1 MGLSFWPF
9 NKKSALTGDEV
20 LAAIAAGGQTASG
33 KNVTHKTAL
42 QVAASFCCARVI
54 SEGVAQV
61 PFKLFRDDGT
71 KKLPATDHPL
81 YDLLFRKPNDTATSF
96 QWRETFCFQTVF
108 TGDSFSFINRGRG
121 GTILELVNLEP
132 SKVTVQ
138 DPERLG
144 DKPKYFVSGKDGQP
158 REFPFESILH
168 IKGPSWDGVVGLDAV
183 KIARE
188 AIGLSKAVEDS
199 HAKMHANGVK
209 TGGLLS
215 VEGTLKEDQYKQLDD
230 WIKKNY
236 QGKNAFN
243 TMILDRSAKF
253 TQMSMSG
260 VDAQHIETRRYQI
273 EEVCRFFRVM
283 PLMVMQADKAS
294 TYASAE
300 QMFLAHVVHTLA
312 PWYERIEQAIDTQLL
327 TDKERADGYYVK
339 FITQG
344 LLRGALKDTAE
355 YLSKLSTNGII
366 TRNEARVLLELN
378 PLEGLDEPLTPVN
391 LTGDMSGDND
401 DE

>member
-1 MGLSFWPF
+1 MNFWPF
-9 NKKSALTGDEV
+9 SKKSALGRDEV
-20 LAAIAAGGQTASG
+20 LAAIAAGDTTLSG

-42 QVAASFCCARVI
+42 QVAVAFCCARVI

-61 PFKLFRDDGT
+61 PFKLFLDDGT
-71 KKLPATDHPL
+71 KKMPATDHPL
-81 YDLLFRKPNDTATSF
+81 YDLLFRMPNSSSTSF
-96 QWRETFCFQTVF
+96 QGRETFCFQTVF

-121 GTILELVNLEP
+121 GEILELTNLEP
-132 SKVTVQ
+132 SKVEVK
-138 DPERLG
+138 DPEFVGGR
-144 DKPKYFVSGKDGQP
+144 PKYFVSGVGGERK
-158 REFPFESILH
+158 EFPAESILH

-209 TGGLLS
+209 SGGLLS
-215 VEGTLKEDQYKQLDD
+215 VDGTLKEDQYKQLDD
-230 WIKKNY
+230 WIKQNF
-236 QGKNAFN
+236 QGKNAFS

-312 PWYERIEQAIDTQLL
+312 PWYERIEQSIDTQLL
-327 TDKERADGYYVK
+327 TKEERAAGYYVK

-344 LLRGALKDTAE
+344 LLRGALKDTCE
-355 YLSKLSTNGII
+355 YLSKLATNGII
-366 TRNEARVLLELN
+366 TRNEARALLELN

-391 LTGDMSGDND
+391 LTGNMDGDND
-401 DE
+401 DEI

>member
-1 MGLSFWPF
+1 MKFWPF
-9 NKKSALTGDEV
+9 GKKSGLGHDEV
-20 LAAIAAGGQTASG
+20 LAAIAAGNGTLSG

-42 QVAASFCCARVI
+42 QVAVAFCCARVI

-61 PFKLFRDDGT
+61 PFKLFLDDGT
-71 KKLPATDHPL
+71 KKMPATEHPL
-81 YDLLFRKPNDTATSF
+81 YDLLFRMPNDSATSF

-108 TGDSFSFINRGRG
+108 TGDSFSFINRGRRG
-121 GTILELVNLEP
+121 EILELTNLEP
-132 SKVTVQ
+132 SKVEVK
-138 DPERLG
+138 DPEFVGER
-144 DKPKYFVSGKDGQP
+144 PKYFLTSKEGQQQ
-158 REFPFESILH
+158 EFPAESILH

-209 TGGLLS
+209 SGGLLS
-215 VEGTLKEDQYKQLDD
+215 VEGKLDQDQYKQLSD
-230 WIKKNY
+230 WLKNNFT
-236 QGKNAFN
+236 GAKSFD
-243 TMILDRSAKF
+243 TMIVDRAAKF

-294 TYASAE
+294 TFASAE

-312 PWYERIEQAIDTQLL
+312 PWYERIEQSIDTQLL
-327 TDKERADGYYVK
+327 TKEERAAGYYVK

-355 YLSKLSTNGII
+355 YLTKLCNIGIMN
-366 TRNEARVLLELN
+366 RNEARSLLDLN
-378 PLEGLDEPLTPVN
+378 PLDGLDEPLTPVN
-391 LTGDMSGDND
+391 LTGVMGGDND

>member
-1 MGLSFWPF
+1 MNFWPF
-9 NKKSALTGDEV
+9 KRKSALGHDEV
-20 LAAIAAGGQTASG
+20 LAAIAAGGHTLSG

-42 QVAASFCCARVI
+42 QVAVAFCCARVI

-61 PFKLFRDDGT
+61 PFKLFLDDGT
-71 KKLPATDHPL
+71 NKKPATDHPL
-81 YDLLFRKPNDTATSF
+81 YDLLFRMPNDSATSF

-108 TGDSFSFINRGRG
+108 TGDSFSFINRGRRG
-121 GTILELVNLEP
+121 EILELTNLEP
-132 SKVTVQ
+132 SKVEVR
-138 DPERLG
+138 DPEFVGGR
-144 DKPKYFVSGKDGQP
+144 PKYFVSGVGGEQK
-158 REFPFESILH
+158 EFPAEAILH

-199 HAKMHANGVK
+199 HARMHANGVK
-209 TGGLLS
+209 SGGLLS
-215 VEGTLKEDQYKQLDD
+215 VEGKLSTEQYDQLND
-230 WIKKNY
+230 WVQKNF
-236 QGKNAFN
+236 QGVNAFN
-243 TMILDRSAKF
+243 TMILDRAASF

-312 PWYERIEQAIDTQLL
+312 PWYERIEQSIDTQLL
-327 TDKERADGYYVK
+327 TKQERADGYYVK

-366 TRNEARVLLELN
+366 TRNEARALLELN

-391 LTGDMSGDND
+391 LTGDMDGDND

>member
-1 MGLSFWPF
+1 MKFWPF
-9 NKKSALTGDEV
+9 GKKSALGHDEV
-20 LAAIAAGGQTASG
+20 LAAIAAGGHTLSG

-42 QVAASFCCARVI
+42 QVAVAFCCARVI

-61 PFKLFRDDGT
+61 PFKLFIDDGT
-71 KKLPATDHPL
+71 NKKPATDHPL
-81 YDLLFRKPNDTATSF
+81 YDLLFRMPNDSATSF

-108 TGDSFSFINRGRG
+108 TGDSFSFINRGRRG
-121 GTILELVNLEP
+121 EILELTNIDP
-132 SKVTVQ
+132 SKVEVK
-138 DPERLG
+138 DPEFVGER
-144 DKPKYFVSGKDGQP
+144 PKYFLTSKEGQQQ
-158 REFPFESILH
+158 EFPAESILH
-168 IKGPSWDGVVGLDAV
+168 VKGPSWDGVVGLDAV

-209 TGGLLS
+209 SSGLLS
-215 VEGTLKEDQYKQLDD
+215 VDGTLKKEQYEQLDE
-230 WIKKNY
+230 WVKKNF

-253 TQMSMSG
+253 TQMAMSG

-312 PWYERIEQAIDTQLL
+312 PWYERIEQSIDTQLL
-327 TDKERADGYYVK
+327 TKQERADGYYVK

-355 YLSKLSTNGII
+355 YLSKLSTN
-366 TRNEARVLLELN
+366 TLLCL
-378 PLEGLDEPLTPVN
+378 LTHRAKVP
-391 LTGDMSGDND
+391 
-401 DE
+401 E